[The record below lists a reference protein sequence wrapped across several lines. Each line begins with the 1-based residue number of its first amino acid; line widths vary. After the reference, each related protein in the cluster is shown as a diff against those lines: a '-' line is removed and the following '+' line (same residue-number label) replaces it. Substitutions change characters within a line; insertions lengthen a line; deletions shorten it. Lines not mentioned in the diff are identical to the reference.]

1 MSLFRTK
8 QFWSNQCSNDEEYDQ
23 NSLKVSRINSDSD
36 FVLIGSHSG
45 ILRIYKPTGSAFGEN
60 AFYRPNDL
68 FLESNLGDAI
78 LQIDVGRLVSS
89 NEDQANNLDS
99 LWEYNIGES
108 VLDIQ
113 TLYDDISRQSH
124 IAVLGEKSLFC
135 FNDYR
140 LRFMKKFEFLPHC
153 FLFYFLDDGKC
164 MFLVVAETNTL
175 LLYQG
180 ATLKWSAKL
189 DFLPT
194 AIGRAFFM
202 DINGA
207 LVTLSEDGYL
217 QFAYLG
223 SEPNVFSAPPLK
235 NQEIDFDKI
244 ENELTTLNKLVKTYQ
259 VNNIS
264 LTNLNAEREL
274 AITITILPQIEY
286 FTSDSQ
292 DEKPCCKVSVEI
304 SPNAVFEEVHLS
316 VNVRKPLTTIPSSE
330 IYYNLT
336 QTTSFNC
343 FIYPNDNYS
352 IPTLEL
358 EVIASFITDLGVPRV
373 CFKTATL
380 PLRLVYESCP
390 PLKDNKHKITLNLNE
405 TSVPLIE
412 LFSEFVGVNSL
423 SSTSNAI
430 GLKYF
435 APDSPPVTILA
446 AKSSK
451 RYRLQSDE
459 LVCLNLLVEEV
470 IRRLKDYYANR
481 KSFTITY
488 SAQLPID
495 ECVKYVKDHFEIA
508 QEMTSLQ
515 DELNLLSTQHRL
527 IQKRLITKFKQK
539 NPTPLNHLDILLEK
553 TYDDITNVLNKVQ
566 DKRNSLRN
574 AQIKLSCILNLLK
587 MLINLID
594 ENGKNMEMIDATFL
608 SHVYDYEDQNWEDT
622 IDAALCFL
630 LRTLLAKSEKDKLR
644 APHTNFEEVKDFSK
658 LEKHFV
664 QVLERISRAIPKS
677 DNNDEYKIVTE
688 VAEVVEEAKEMEEE
702 GNDIGTEFAA
712 ASTRALSAR
721 RSLLKRRYK
730 TDV

>member
-8 QFWSNQCSNDEEYDQ
+8 QFWSNQCSTDEEYDQ

-45 ILRIYKPTGSAFGEN
+45 ILRIFKPTGSAFGEN

-68 FLESNLGDAI
+68 YLESNLGDAI
-78 LQIDVGRLVSS
+78 LQIDVGRLVS
-89 NEDQANNLDS
+89 
-99 LWEYNIGES
+99 
-108 VLDIQ
+108 
-113 TLYDDISRQSH
+113 
-124 IAVLGEKSLFC
+124 F
-135 FNDYR
+135 
-140 LRFMKKFEFLPHC
+140 P
-153 FLFYFLDDGKC
+153 DDGKC

-180 ATLKWSAKL
+180 TTLKWSAKL

-194 AIGRAFFM
+194 AVGRAFFM

-207 LVTLSEDGYL
+207 LVMLSENGYL

-235 NQEIDFDKI
+235 NQEIDFEKI
-244 ENELTTLNKLVKTYQ
+244 DDELTTLNKLVKTYQ
-259 VNNIS
+259 INNVN

-274 AITITILPQIEY
+274 SINITIIPQIEY
-286 FTSDSQ
+286 FTSDSN

-304 SPNAVFEEVHLS
+304 SPNAIFEEVHLS
-316 VNVRKPLTTIPSSE
+316 VSVRKPLISIPSSE

-343 FIYPNDNYS
+343 FIYPSDSYF

-358 EVIASFITDLGVPRV
+358 KVIASFITDLGVPRV
-373 CFKTATL
+373 CSKGTTL
-380 PLRLVYESCP
+380 PLRLVYESCQ

-405 TSVPLIE
+405 TSVPLVE
-412 LFSEFVGVNSL
+412 LFPEFIGENSL
-423 SSTSNAI
+423 SSSSNAI

-435 APDSPPVTILA
+435 TPDSPPVTILA

-451 RYRLQSDE
+451 RYRLQSED

-470 IRRLKDYYANR
+470 VRRLKEYYANR

-495 ECVKYVKDHFEIA
+495 ECVKCVKNHFEIV

-515 DELNLLSTQHRL
+515 DELNLLSSQYRL

-539 NPTPLNHLDILLEK
+539 NPTPLNNLDILLQK
-553 TYDDITNVLNKVQ
+553 TYEDITNVITKLQ
-566 DKRNSLRN
+566 DKKNCLQNS
-574 AQIKLSCILNLLK
+574 QIKLSCILNLLK
-587 MLINLID
+587 MLINLMD
-594 ENGKNMEMIDATFL
+594 ENGKNMEMINATFL
-608 SHVYDYEDQNWEDT
+608 SQVCDYENQNWEDT
-622 IDAALCFL
+622 VDAALCFL
-630 LRTLLAKSEKDKLR
+630 LRTILAKSEKDKLR
-644 APHTNFEEVKDFSK
+644 APHTNFEEVKEFSK
-658 LEKHFV
+658 LEKHFI
-664 QVLERISRAIPKS
+664 QVLERISKAIPKFES
-677 DNNDEYKIVTE
+677 NDEYKPA
-688 VAEVVEEAKEMEEE
+688 AEVSEVVDESKEIDAEI
-702 GNDIGTEFAA
+702 NDIGTEFAA

-721 RSLLKRRYK
+721 QSLLKRRYK